1 MTNSTKP
8 TPEGNVIYQKIQQA
22 KADGTDFTPVSHLFK
37 SAPEDKSVLDYFLN
51 PSEVDFIE

>member
-8 TPEGNVIYQKIQQA
+8 TPEGNVIYQKIHQA

-37 SAPEDKSVLDYFLN
+37 SARRIKVS
-51 PSEVDFIE
+51 